1 MDADTT
7 SRAPRQRRIDL
18 AGPTTRHL
26 RIDLGDDR

>member
-7 SRAPRQRRIDL
+7 SRAPRQRRTDL
-18 AGPTTRHL
+18 ASRTRVQR